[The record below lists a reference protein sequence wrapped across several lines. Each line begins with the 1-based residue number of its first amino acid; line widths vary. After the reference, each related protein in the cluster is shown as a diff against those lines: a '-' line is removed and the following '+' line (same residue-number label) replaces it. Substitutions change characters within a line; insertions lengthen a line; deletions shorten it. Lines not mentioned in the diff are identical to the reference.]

1 MKAAWGKLVLAII
14 LAGLLAGCVS
24 LPPATPS
31 QEAGG
36 HMLQGGAFAGEGMMY
51 FPLPTFHHK
60 K

>member
-1 MKAAWGKLVLAII
+1 MNSAWGKLVLVII
-14 LAGLLAGCVS
+14 LAGWLAGCAS

-36 HMLQGGAFAGEGMMY
+36 HMLQGGSFAGEGMMY
-51 FPLPTFHHK
+51 FPLPSFDHK

>member
-1 MKAAWGKLVLAII
+1 MSSAWGKLALVII
-14 LAGLLAGCVS
+14 LAGWLAGCAG

-36 HMLQGGAFAGEGMMY
+36 QMLQGGSFAGEGMMY
-51 FPLPTFHHK
+51 FPLPSFDHK